1 VADCTLRIVVAHG
14 IASTVLRLKRIMALD
29 MLAKFTTPT
38 RTCKRCNI
46 EQDAAQFATWG
57 EVCVTCKRAA
67 LERRDARNKYAGY
80 TPAQKRAIYKYRA
93 SL

>member
-1 VADCTLRIVVAHG
+1 MGV
-14 IASTVLRLKRIMALD
+14 D
-29 MLAKFTTPT
+29 MLAKFNTPT
-38 RTCKRCNI
+38 RICKRCSI
-46 EQDAAQFATWG
+46 EYKAAHFARYG
-57 EVCVTCKRAA
+57 EVCITCKRAA